1 MIDGDDGLDSGRAR
15 GGFHR
20 NEAISASSMG
30 RTTTST
36 ATPTSATGSTRPSTV
51 ATRRGVFRPGTNGGE
66 KTNHRSRA
74 SGCLPWR
81 FSSRWQRRRRWSRS
95 RGSPKIRDS
104 EKASSRCSE
113 RDRWHRHLRCRFR
126 WRRVQLG
133 LAWVRFPVAL
143 IRSRAIM
150 GTMASQTS
158 VCRGKEVALG
168 TRASRSRE
176 VAVAKLWL
184 QVTLMAERTQVG
196 MVKPDE

>member
-113 RDRWHRHLRCRFR
+113 RDRPI
-126 WRRVQLG
+126 
-133 LAWVRFPVAL
+133 PVAEGAARTGL
-143 IRSRAIM
+143 GQVPGSIDQIQSHNGNNGFSNECLQRQGGGI
-150 GTMASQTS
+150 GNEGFQKQGGGG
-158 VCRGKEVALG
+158 GKVVAAG
-168 TRASRSRE
+168 NANGGADTGGNGEA
-176 VAVAKLWL
+176 
-184 QVTLMAERTQVG
+184 G
-196 MVKPDE
+196 